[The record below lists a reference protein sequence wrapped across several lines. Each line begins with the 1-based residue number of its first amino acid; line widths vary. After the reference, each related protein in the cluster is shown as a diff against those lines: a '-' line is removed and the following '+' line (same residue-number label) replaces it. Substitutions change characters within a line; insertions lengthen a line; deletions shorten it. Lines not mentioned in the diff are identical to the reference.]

1 MAGNVLEEYL
11 HAIDPARAPI
21 IRLLDAAIREAAPEL
36 TCRIGYKM
44 LTYVFGK
51 DLRHWV
57 IALDVTTKAVCLRFL
72 YGGFMDDPARV
83 LRHGTST
90 LSTIDYRS
98 LDEVDADL
106 VAAYAREAAAKHEVF
121 KLRAAEGRG

>member
-1 MAGNVLEEYL
+1 MADDILGEYL
-11 HAIDPARAPI
+11 RTIDPARGAAV
-21 IRLLDAAIREAAPEL
+21 RLLDTTIRGAAPEL
-36 TCRIGYKM
+36 TSRIGYKM

-57 IALDVTTKAVCLRFL
+57 IAVDVTTKAVCLRFL

-98 LDEVDADL
+98 LDDVDAEL
-106 VAAYAREAAAKHEVF
+106 VAAYAREAAANHAAF
-121 KLRAAEGRG
+121 KLRAAEARG

>member
-1 MAGNVLEEYL
+1 MADDVLEGYL
-11 HAIDPARAPI
+11 RSIDPVHSPAV
-21 IRLLDAAIREAAPEL
+21 RLLDATIRGAAPEL
-36 TCRIGYKM
+36 TSRIGYKM

-57 IALDVTTKAVCLRFL
+57 IAVDVTTKGVCLRFL
-72 YGGFMDDPARV
+72 YGGFMDDRARV

-98 LDEVDADL
+98 LDDVDADL
-106 VAAYAREAAAKHEVF
+106 VASYAREAATNHAVF
-121 KLRAAEGRG
+121 KLRAAEARD

>member
-1 MAGNVLEEYL
+1 MAGDVLEEYL
-11 HAIDPARAPI
+11 SSIDPARAPI
-21 IRLLDAAIREAAPEL
+21 VRLLDATIRQAAPEL

-57 IALDVTTKAVCLRFL
+57 IAVDVTTKAVCLRFL

-98 LDEVDADL
+98 LDDVDAEL
-106 VAAYAREAAAKHEVF
+106 VAAYAREAAANHAAF
-121 KLRAAEGRG
+121 KLRAAEARG

>member
-1 MAGNVLEEYL
+1 MAGDVLEEYL
-11 HAIDPARAPI
+11 SSIDPARAPI
-21 IRLLDAAIREAAPEL
+21 VRLLDATIRQVAPEL

-57 IALDVTTKAVCLRFL
+57 IAVDVTTKAVCLRFL

-98 LDEVDADL
+98 LDDVDAEL
-106 VAAYAREAAAKHEVF
+106 VAAYAREAGANHAAF
-121 KLRAAEGRG
+121 KLRAAEARG

>member
-1 MAGNVLEEYL
+1 MAGDVLDEYL
-11 HAIDPARAPI
+11 SSIDPARAPI
-21 IRLLDAAIREAAPEL
+21 VRLLDATIRGAAPEL

-57 IALDVTTKAVCLRFL
+57 IAVDVTTKAVCLRFL

-98 LDEVDADL
+98 LDDVDAEL
-106 VAAYAREAAAKHEVF
+106 VAAYAREAAANHAAF
-121 KLRAAEGRG
+121 KLRAAEARG

>member
-1 MAGNVLEEYL
+1 MAGDVLEEYL
-11 HAIDPARAPI
+11 SSIDPARAPI
-21 IRLLDAAIREAAPEL
+21 VRLLDATIRQAAPEL

-57 IALDVTTKAVCLRFL
+57 IAVDVTTKAVCLRFL

-98 LDEVDADL
+98 LDGVDAEL
-106 VAAYAREAAAKHEVF
+106 VAAYAREAGANHAAF
-121 KLRAAEGRG
+121 KLRAGEARG